1 VVYSFLKIY
10 LTPGGLLL
18 YNIILE
24 VIYMKITI
32 LENVNEPTVYGKG
45 INDVRG
51 LCGTIPYAA
60 WQSKLKQNKRGVYK
74 GVHLPDGWERL
85 SVWIQWYSEYF
96 NFPIEIQ
103 DTGCNLRGVS
113 TTINYAR
120 WNAMK
125 ARCREGGLIQTQY
138 ETYKGCYIADEW
150 LTFSSFNEWC
160 IAQDMP
166 DDYVLDKDILVKGN
180 KCYGSKYC
188 ALVPREINNL
198 FIKSNSIRGG
208 LPIGVSLN
216 KYGTYDAT
224 VSKFGNNTHLGTYKT
239 VSEAFNSYKIAKEAH
254 IMDIANLYKDK
265 VDERVYNA
273 LMTYE
278 VEVDD

>member
-1 VVYSFLKIY
+1 
-10 LTPGGLLL
+10 
-18 YNIILE
+18 
-24 VIYMKITI
+24 MKITI
-32 LENVNEPTVYGKG
+32 LENVNEPTVYGRG

-51 LCGTIPYAA
+51 LLRTTPYSA
-60 WQSKLKQNKRGVYK
+60 WQSKLKQNKRGTYK

-113 TTINYAR
+113 NSRNYTR
-120 WNAMK
+120 WSAMK
-125 ARCREGGLIQTQY
+125 ARCKEGGLVQTHY
-138 ETYKGCYIADEW
+138 ETYKGCYIAYEW
-150 LTFSSFNEWC
+150 LTFSNFNDWC
-160 IAQDMP
+160 LAQNKP

-180 KCYGSKYC
+180 KCYGPEYC

-198 FIKSNSIRGG
+198 FIKANSIRGD
-208 LPIGVSLN
+208 LPIGVSLT
-216 KYGTYDAT
+216 KYGTYEAT
-224 VSKFGNNTHLGTYKT
+224 VGKFGNNTHLGSYNT

-254 IMDIANLYKDK
+254 IRDIANLYKDK
-265 VDERVYNA
+265 ISTNVYKA
-273 LMTYE
+273 LMSYV

>member
-1 VVYSFLKIY
+1 
-10 LTPGGLLL
+10 
-18 YNIILE
+18 
-24 VIYMKITI
+24 MKITI

-51 LCGTIPYAA
+51 LHGTTPYAA
-60 WQSKLKQNKRGVYK
+60 WQNKLKQNKRGVYK

-113 TTINYAR
+113 NSRNYTR
-120 WNAMK
+120 WTSMK
-125 ARCREGGLIQTQY
+125 ARCREGGWQQTHC

-150 LTFSSFNEWC
+150 LTFSNFNDWC
-160 IAQDMP
+160 LAQNKP

-180 KCYGSKYC
+180 KCYGPEYC
-188 ALVPREINNL
+188 ALVPREINSL
-198 FIKSNSIRGG
+198 FIKANSIRGD
-208 LPIGVSLN
+208 LPIGVILN

-224 VSKFGNNTHLGTYKT
+224 VGKFGNNTHLGSYKT

-254 IMDIANLYKDK
+254 IRDIANLYKDK
-265 VDERVYNA
+265 ISTNVYKA
-273 LMTYE
+273 LMSYV